1 MQGLKDNRSWFLTML
16 LTAITGGIYGMY
28 LLHVMAR
35 DTNIA
40 CANDGKRTRGLLA
53 VILLSMVTL
62 GIYSLVWQLMI
73 ISRWENNA
81 VQAGQTPRCT
91 LVSYLLWTLLGSM
104 IIVGPFI
111 ASYKYIHGFNQAC
124 AIYNAGATA
133 PAAAPATNVTV
144 NVNTDSTPE
153 A

>member
-1 MQGLKDNRSWFLTML
+1 MQNLKDNRGWFVTML
-16 LTAITGGIYGMY
+16 LSCITCGIYGMY
-28 LLHVMAR
+28 LTHVMAR

-40 CANDGKRTRGLLA
+40 CAKDGKHTRGLLA

-62 GIYSLVWQLMI
+62 GIYGLVWTLKI

-81 VQAGQTPRCT
+81 IQAGQTPRCT
-91 LVSYLLWTLLGSM
+91 LVSYLLWMLLGSM
-104 IIVGPFI
+104 LCGIGSLI

-124 AIYNAGATA
+124 AIYNAGAAA
-133 PAAAPATNVTV
+133 PAAPAANVTV
-144 NVNTDSTPE
+144 NVNTDSTPQ